1 MIDIND
7 VSHTSTLAKFEE
19 AVRKDERSRTSPV
32 SERLRQFAAYGDT
45 AEGRI
50 MAQLALT
57 EIERLSGVAQR
68 PAEGAFEKW
77 FDNHFLDPD
86 GGSSHLPDWLK
97 DDLRLAWDAALSHSS
112 IAGNSQCQQQWQP
125 IETAPK
131 DGNEILVSCGV
142 GHPTR
147 LAFWDAARNNCWS
160 VWPGR
165 AWIEPLYWTP
175 LPALTDTSTAE
186 RAQGQQD
193 RNETLRGLAAFFSES
208 VHHVWDKDE
217 IADCLTNMIS
227 ADTSTTSAAKR
238 PTTADAERE
247 WERLN
252 AVFHKALQEYPY
264 SQHALHYLWN
274 NTIASPGGTTSDT
287 STVGNSK

>member
-1 MIDIND
+1 MTEDIND

-19 AVRKDERSRTSPV
+19 AVRKDKRSRTSQ
-32 SERLRQFAAYGDT
+32 EAATLKPCPFCGSRCVTLTTNT
-45 AEGRI
+45 ANWPIVQCDDCGSCGACTSTKPDEAVTLWNR
-50 MAQLALT
+50 
-57 EIERLSGVAQR
+57 RFWFAQR
-68 PAEGAFEKW
+68 PAEEAFEKW

-175 LPALTDTSTAE
+175 LPALTDTSTE
-186 RAQGQQD
+186 R
-193 RNETLRGLAAFFSES
+193 
-208 VHHVWDKDE
+208 K
-217 IADCLTNMIS
+217 
-227 ADTSTTSAAKR
+227 
-238 PTTADAERE
+238 
-247 WERLN
+247 
-252 AVFHKALQEYPY
+252 
-264 SQHALHYLWN
+264 
-274 NTIASPGGTTSDT
+274 
-287 STVGNSK
+287 